1 MKQAYD
7 NNNIFAKLIRNEI
20 PSVRVYEDEDVIAF
34 MDIMPQAPGHTLVIP
49 RKGSR
54 NLLDA
59 DTETLFPVIKAV
71 QKIAKAVKKA
81 FQADGVT
88 VMQFNEAA
96 SQQTVYHLHFHIIPR
111 MEGIEL
117 TPHNNVITPTE
128 VLEENAKKIRAAL
141 KNASLSC

>member
-1 MKQAYD
+1 MKQTYD

-20 PSVRVYEDEDVIAF
+20 PSVRVYEDDDVIAF

-59 DTETLFPVIKAV
+59 DIEILFPVIKAV
-71 QKIAKAVKKA
+71 QKIANAVKKA
-81 FQADGVT
+81 FQADGIT
-88 VMQFNEAA
+88 IMQFNEAA
-96 SQQTVYHLHFHIIPR
+96 SQQTVYHLHFHVIPR

-117 TPHNNVITPTE
+117 SPHNGVITPTE
-128 VLEENAKKIRAAL
+128 ILEENAKKIRAAL
-141 KNASLSC
+141 

>member
-1 MKQAYD
+1 MKKTYD

-20 PSVRVYEDEDVIAF
+20 PSVRVYEDDDVIAF

-59 DTETLFPVIKAV
+59 DAETLFPLIKAV
-71 QKIAKAVKKA
+71 QKIANAVKKA
-81 FQADGVT
+81 FHADGVT

-96 SQQTVYHLHFHIIPR
+96 SNQTVYHLHFHVIPR
-111 MEGIEL
+111 MKGIEL
-117 TPHNNVITPTE
+117 TPHNNTATPTE
-128 VLEENAKKIRAAL
+128 ILEENAQKIRTAL
-141 KNASLSC
+141 

>member
-1 MKQAYD
+1 MKQSYD

-49 RKGSR
+49 RKSSR

-71 QKIAKAVKKA
+71 QKIANAIKKA
-81 FQADGVT
+81 FQADGIT
-88 VMQFNEAA
+88 IMQFNEEA
-96 SQQTVYHLHFHIIPR
+96 SQQTVFHLHFHIIPR
-111 MEGIEL
+111 MKGVEL
-117 TPHNNVITPTE
+117 NLHNQVITPTE
-128 VLEENAKKIRAAL
+128 VLEENAKKIRSAL
-141 KNASLSC
+141 

>member
-1 MKQAYD
+1 MKQVYD
-7 NNNIFAKLIRNEI
+7 DNNIFAKLIRNEI
-20 PSVRVYEDEDVIAF
+20 PSVRVYEDNDVIAF

-49 RKGSR
+49 RKSCR

-59 DTETLFPVIKAV
+59 DTEILFPVIKVV
-71 QKIAKAVKKA
+71 QKIANAVKKA

-111 MEGIEL
+111 MEGVEL
-117 TPHNNVITPTE
+117 KPHNNVITPTE
-128 VLEENAKKIRAAL
+128 ILKEHAQKIRSVL
-141 KNASLSC
+141 

>member
-7 NNNIFAKLIRNEI
+7 NNNIFARLIRNEI
-20 PSVRVYEDEDVIAF
+20 PSVRVYEDDDVIAF

-49 RKGSR
+49 KKGSR

-81 FQADGVT
+81 FQADGIT

-117 TPHNNVITPTE
+117 TPHNNIITPTE
-128 VLEENAKKIRAAL
+128 ILEENAKKIRAAL
-141 KNASLSC
+141 

>member
-1 MKQAYD
+1 MKQVYD
-7 NNNIFAKLIRNEI
+7 DNNIFAKLIRNEI
-20 PSVRVYEDEDVIAF
+20 PSVRVYEDNDVIAF

-49 RKGSR
+49 RKGCR

-59 DTETLFPVIKAV
+59 DIEILFSVIKVV
-71 QKIAKAVKKA
+71 QKIANAVKKA

-111 MEGIEL
+111 MEGVEL
-117 TPHNNVITPTE
+117 KSHNGVITPTE
-128 VLEENAKKIRAAL
+128 ILKEHAQKIRSVL
-141 KNASLSC
+141 

>member
-1 MKQAYD
+1 MKQTYD
-7 NNNIFAKLIRNEI
+7 DNNIFAKLIRNEV
-20 PSVRVYEDEDVIAF
+20 PSVRVYENDDIIAF

-59 DTETLFPVIKAV
+59 DTETLFLVIKAV

-81 FQADGVT
+81 FQADGIT

-96 SQQTVYHLHFHIIPR
+96 SHQTVYHLHFHIIPR
-111 MEGIEL
+111 MEGVEL
-117 TPHNNVITPTE
+117 TPHSSIITPTE
-128 VLEENAKKIRAAL
+128 ILEENAKKIRAAL
-141 KNASLSC
+141 

>member
-1 MKQAYD
+1 MKQVYD

-20 PSVRVYEDEDVIAF
+20 PSVRVYEDDDAIAF

-59 DTETLFPVIKAV
+59 DTEALSSVIKVV
-71 QKIAKAVKKA
+71 QKVANAVKKA

-88 VMQFNEAA
+88 IMQYNEAA
-96 SQQTVYHLHFHIIPR
+96 SQQTVYHLHFHVIPR
-111 MEGIEL
+111 MEGVEL
-117 TPHNNVITPTE
+117 KSHNNVITPTE
-128 VLEENAKKIRAAL
+128 ILEEQAQKIRTAF
-141 KNASLSC
+141 

>member
-20 PSVRVYEDEDVIAF
+20 PSVRVYEDDDVIAF

-49 RKGSR
+49 RKASR

-59 DTETLFPVIKAV
+59 NTETLFPVIKAV
-71 QKIAKAVKKA
+71 QKLANAVKKA
-81 FQADGVT
+81 FQADGIT
-88 VMQFNEAA
+88 IMQLNEAA
-96 SQQTVYHLHFHIIPR
+96 SKQTVYHLHFHIIPR

-117 TPHNNVITPTE
+117 TAHNDVIAPME
-128 VLEENAKKIRAAL
+128 ILEENAKRIREAL
-141 KNASLSC
+141 

>member
-7 NNNIFAKLIRNEI
+7 SNNIFAQLIRNEI
-20 PSVRVYEDEDVIAF
+20 PSVRVYEDNDVIAF

-59 DTETLFPVIKAV
+59 DPEILSPVIKAV

-81 FQADGVT
+81 FQADGIT

-111 MEGIEL
+111 MEGVEL
-117 TPHNNVITPTE
+117 SPHNGVIIPTE
-128 VLEENAKKIRAAL
+128 VLEENAKKIRAVL
-141 KNASLSC
+141 

>member
-20 PSVRVYEDEDVIAF
+20 PSIRVYEDDDVIAF

-49 RKGSR
+49 RKSFR

-59 DTETLFPVIKAV
+59 DTETLVPVIKVV
-71 QKIAKAVKKA
+71 QRIARATKKA
-81 FQADGVT
+81 FQADGIT
-88 VMQFNEAA
+88 IMQFNEAA

-117 TPHNNVITPTE
+117 TPHNNIVSPTE
-128 VLEENAKKIRAAL
+128 ILEEHAKKIRAAL
-141 KNASLSC
+141 

>member
-1 MKQAYD
+1 MKQVYD
-7 NNNIFAKLIRNEI
+7 SNNIFAQLIRNEI
-20 PSVRVYEDEDVIAF
+20 PSVRVYEDDDVIAF

-59 DTETLFPVIKAV
+59 DTETLSSVIKVV
-71 QKIAKAVKKA
+71 QKIANAVKKA

-96 SQQTVYHLHFHIIPR
+96 SQQTVYHLHFHVIPR
-111 MEGIEL
+111 MKGVEL
-117 TPHNNVITPTE
+117 ESHNNVITPTE
-128 VLEENAKKIRAAL
+128 ILEEQAQKIRATF
-141 KNASLSC
+141 

>member
-1 MKQAYD
+1 MKQTYD

-49 RKGSR
+49 RKASR

-71 QKIAKAVKKA
+71 QKIANAVKKA
-81 FQADGVT
+81 FQADGIT
-88 VMQFNEAA
+88 VMQFNEEA
-96 SQQTVYHLHFHIIPR
+96 SQQTIFHLHFHIIPR
-111 MEGIEL
+111 IKGVEL
-117 TPHNNVITPTE
+117 IPHNDVITSTE
-128 VLEENAKKIRAAL
+128 MLEENAKKIRAVL
-141 KNASLSC
+141 